1 MNLNDFMKEA
11 HENAVQHGFWD
22 EKKPIEEIM
31 ALIHSEWSEA
41 LEEYRADRPMYY
53 KVCKNCGEPC
63 MKDGCG
69 DYYDGKCELNE
80 IDPKPEGIAV
90 ELIDG
95 VIRIMDYFG
104 AVCKSI
110 EATSEEI
117 EKLAA
122 EVFLESGYDALPELP
137 VLVGMLHVSTSSSFI
152 EDEPG
157 DMLQCVGSVFLYIRK
172 QGLDPEFILREKH
185 EYNKTRP
192 YKHGKIC

>member
-22 EKKPIEEIM
+22 EKRPIEETI

-63 MKDGCG
+63 MKGGCG
-69 DYYDGKCELNE
+69 DYNYGKCELNE
-80 IDPKPEGIAV
+80 LDPKPEGIAV

-95 VIRIMDYFG
+95 VIRIMDYLG
-104 AVCKSI
+104 AVAKSVEI
-110 EATSEEI
+110 TSDEAEEI
-117 EKLAA
+117 SEYGLIR
-122 EVFLESGYDALPELP
+122 SGYPERMELP
-137 VLVGMLHVSTSSSFI
+137 VLIGILHAETSTFLCSNKVSRLLCAVGL
-152 EDEPG
+152 
-157 DMLQCVGSVFLYIRK
+157 VFRYIRQ

-192 YKHGKIC
+192 YKHGKVC

>member
-11 HENAVQHGFWD
+11 HANAVAHGFWD
-22 EKKPIEEIM
+22 EKKPIEETM

-95 VIRIMDYFG
+95 VIRIMDYLG
-104 AVCKSI
+104 AVCEGI
-110 EATSEEI
+110 EATGRI
-117 EKLAA
+117 VEKLAA
-122 EVFLESGYDALPELP
+122 ASWLESGYEAAPELP
-137 VLVGMLHVSTSSSFI
+137 VMVGLLHCITSLSFV
-152 EDEPG
+152 ENEPG
-157 DMLQCVGSVFLYIRK
+157 DLLQCIGSVFYYIRQ
-172 QGLDPEFILREKH
+172 QGLDPEAILREKH

>member
-1 MNLNDFMKEA
+1 MNLNEFMKEA
-11 HENAVQHGFWD
+11 HANAVAHGFWD

-63 MKDGCG
+63 MKGGCG
-69 DYYDGKCELNE
+69 DYNYGKCELNE
-80 IDPKPEGIAV
+80 LDPKPEGIAV

-104 AVCKSI
+104 AVCESI

-137 VLVGMLHVSTSSSFI
+137 VLVGLLHVSTSSSFI

>member
-22 EKKPIEEIM
+22 EKRPIEETI

-63 MKDGCG
+63 MKGGCG
-69 DYYDGKCELNE
+69 DYHYGKCELNE

-95 VIRIMDYFG
+95 VIRIMDYLG
-104 AVCKSI
+104 AATESI
-110 EATSEEI
+110 EITSEEAEELSREAVI
-117 EKLAA
+117 ENNYPERL
-122 EVFLESGYDALPELP
+122 ELP
-137 VLVGMLHVSTSSSFI
+137 VLVGVLHGVTSAAFI
-152 EDEPG
+152 EDDCSALMAP
-157 DMLQCVGSVFLYIRK
+157 VGLVFRYIRQ
-172 QGLDPEFILREKH
+172 QGLDPEAILREKH